1 MMVDGRSTYRAT
13 WVRSHATSVDVCP
26 YRFGGRFSVDVP
38 VWVVVTMLTHPVWW
52 WNTVDFLLYFR
63 GTVLIYDNLEYNLI

>member
-13 WVRSHATSVDVCP
+13 WVRSHATSVDVRT

-38 VWVVVTMLTHPVWW
+38 VWVVVALLTHLVWW
-52 WNTVDFLLYFR
+52 WNTIEFLQYR
-63 GTVLIYDNLEYNLI
+63 PDAALIYDL